1 MRRIIFF
8 ILCWFLLGTS
18 VAQSAVSTL
27 LADTKTGVIMSSRN
41 SKVQQYPASLTKVMT
56 LYLTFH
62 ALENG
67 LLKMDDA
74 LPISLHAAKQPA
86 SKLYLKAGD
95 TIRVKDAINALIIK
109 SANDVAVVLAESLAP
124 SEADFA
130 KMMTETAKQL
140 GLKNTVFRNAS
151 GLHHPSQVTTA
162 QDMAVLTIALI
173 NHFPKYYKM
182 FDKNEFT
189 YRGKVYKSHNRVT
202 QKYKGAEGLKTGYV
216 AAVGYNIISTAKR
229 GNQRLVSVVIGQKS
243 SAIRDKQ
250 AINLLD
256 KGFSMAKKQKS
267 VLQKLKRNGETLNT
281 RAALTHPSLKRQ
293 LKTMEKRLAQVKK
306 VSGTAQS
313 TQLAKATKSGKLN
326 QLSLPDAA
334 IALDEIEQG
343 DQDDTTAKASDT
355 PVQVPDIINDTMIV
369 NVDANKGDNIKTND
383 KKEEKI
389 VSNQISNQTNNKT
402 RTFSADQ
409 PVLAHTEIVV
419 SPNDSTVAYQAMP
432 VGLQP
437 FKSENNAVVNNN
449 NKASSNK
456 AEVETSQMV
465 AQNENLKTAKNESK
479 TKEIATLESTTA
491 ETIIDEQVK
500 SESNATI
507 SETIQP
513 DETERAKIML
523 ANKSDTMQM
532 RKASWGI
539 QVGAFSSK
547 SAAQK
552 QADKAFKFV
561 RGADKFIKITQT
573 DQFYR
578 SRIYGF
584 KTKKAANLACRR
596 LKNNKINCLPLS
608 PTLQSMR

>member
-151 GLHHPSQVTTA
+151 GLHHPNQVTTA
-162 QDMAVLTIALI
+162 QDMAILTIALI

-343 DQDDTTAKASDT
+343 DQDDTVAKASDT
-355 PVQVPDIINDTMIV
+355 PVQVPDIINDTMIA
-369 NVDANKGDNIKTND
+369 NVDANKGENIKAND
-383 KKEEKI
+383 KKEKKI
-389 VSNQISNQTNNKT
+389 VSNQTNNKT

-419 SPNDSTVAYQAMP
+419 SPKDSTVAYQAMP

-437 FKSENNAVVNNN
+437 FKSENNAVVTNANE
-449 NKASSNK
+449 ATS
-456 AEVETSQMV
+456 AQPEVETAQMV
-465 AQNENLKTAKNESK
+465 AQNKNLKTPKKESE
-479 TKEIATLESTTA
+479 TKEIAALESTTA
-491 ETIIDEQVK
+491 ETIIDEQAK

-596 LKNNKINCLPLS
+596 LKNKKINCLPLS
-608 PTLQSMR
+608 PTLQSRR

>member
-56 LYLTFH
+56 LYLTFN

-140 GLKNTVFRNAS
+140 GMKNTVFRNAS

-162 QDMAVLTIALI
+162 QDMAILTIALI

-182 FDKNEFT
+182 FDRNEFT

-229 GNQRLVSVVIGQKS
+229 GNQRLVSVVIGQKT
-243 SAIRDKQ
+243 SATRDRQ

-256 KGFSMAKKQKS
+256 KGFSMAKNQKS

-281 RAALTHPSLKRQ
+281 RSVATRPNLKRQ

-306 VSGTAQS
+306 VSGKVQS
-313 TQLAKATKSGKLN
+313 TQLAKVTKSGKLN

-343 DQDDTTAKASDT
+343 DQDDTTAKAADT
-355 PVQVPDIINDTMIV
+355 PVQAPDILSDTLIAK
-369 NVDANKGDNIKTND
+369 VDADQEKSTKANNN
-383 KKEEKI
+383 KEEKI
-389 VSNQISNQTNNKT
+389 ASNQNNNEP

-409 PVLAHTEIVV
+409 PVLAQTKVIV
-419 SPNDSTVAYQAMP
+419 SPKDSTVAYQAMP

-437 FKSENNAVVNNN
+437 FKSENTTVA
-449 NKASSNK
+449 NKETPTAK
-456 AEVETSQMV
+456 PEAEVAPMV
-465 AQNENLKTAKNESK
+465 AQNENSKIPAKEPE
-479 TKEIATLESTTA
+479 TKEIATLESTTT
-491 ETIIDEQVK
+491 ETIIAEQAK

-513 DETERAKIML
+513 SETKPAKLIL
-523 ANKSDTMQM
+523 AKKSDTMQM

-552 QADKAFKFV
+552 QADKAFRYV

-596 LKNNKINCLPLS
+596 LKSNKINCLPLS